1 MPPVCDGAQAKQAK
15 ACGGAAHTSGER
27 DCNEQT
33 FFGIPRAASFVII
46 RAGSSPGN
54 TVELVV
60 MMTMLWWLLAFIQR
74 LERHA
79 VPFLKLFDAP
89 PGIESARNAH
99 FLIVKHSLHLHG
111 ANAWRAP
118 ASRHTRSPAPVL
130 ARI

>member
-1 MPPVCDGAQAKQAK
+1 M
-15 ACGGAAHTSGER
+15 
-27 DCNEQT
+27 
-33 FFGIPRAASFVII
+33 RASETVTNRHFLEYPELPALQMIK
-46 RAGSSPGN
+46 AGSSLGN

-60 MMTMLWWLLAFIQR
+60 MMLWWLLAFIQK

-79 VPFLKLFDAP
+79 VPFLKLFSAP

-99 FLIVKHSLHLHG
+99 FLIVKHSLYLHD

-118 ASRHTRSPAPVL
+118 ASLLTRYSAPVL